1 MGIEKGEAV
10 TVRCLFLLALLIMLS
25 SSTLAESR
33 TLADFF
39 SHLDQA
45 ASILKTQAD
54 LEAQRSNLL
63 AQEALKGL
71 EVFGGVSGGFQKSP
85 YAREPFGHFFD
96 PMARIGLRYPLLGSA
111 ERQQRAIE
119 DAATQVRIETIRLDW
134 SRRLAALFL
143 EENYAAYWSAQ
154 KILALTDNYLHLRHE
169 GVENLLR
176 KRQEAG
182 LLFKSDYF
190 EFLSAFER
198 AQRTQVEFYN
208 NSNQALMRLAHLT
221 NSTVMPFTPV
231 KPPLGKIADTLPNEV
246 DQLDLRILQTQIDN
260 LQNIRDTQN
269 WQGIESDV
277 SVTGFG
283 GPAIPHPSPPDGMQW
298 GYGGA
303 VGFNFRMPL
312 EIVSY
317 RRNEQSRLNSQL
329 ISLRADYTRRGQEL
343 QHEFHALLS
352 SFQQLTQQINFQR
365 TRLEAAQEL
374 LRERYLRLQVLDGD
388 VIEQYLQALNTY
400 YRVAVDNIEAESE
413 HWKLHIRLRQFILL
427 PSMPEEDNYPET
439 DITSLINPLHQ
450 AKKFLTSGGNVT
462 LKHRDELIT
471 PVSTQF
477 ISGQLAVY
485 VWNFDE
491 LITHA
496 GLWNKKETHVINRFL
511 VSLDA
516 RQISQAADNPKNLR
530 NFLHDA
536 HHHKKKIELLL
547 GDPDWILPE
556 YRHHLI
562 QIIHQ
567 LKTVSFDGLHL
578 DIEPDQLE
586 SELSGKAR
594 LEEFVETI
602 RQVAA
607 ISPWPI
613 GISIHP
619 RYLTKDSSFGL
630 CIPCE
635 LGKIGVKEITVMYY
649 SMNVHAIVTALK
661 SAMQQHPALMFS
673 LAQSL
678 EQELG
683 SENSYAHKPRQHF
696 INAMQHLQDQLQ
708 SSNFSGLII
717 QSWLDW
723 EHYLHENPL

>member
-1 MGIEKGEAV
+1 MGTQEGETV
-10 TVRCLFLLALLIMLS
+10 TVRFLFLSALLIMLNS
-25 SSTLAESR
+25 GAFAEPR
-33 TLADFF
+33 TLSEFY

-45 ASILKTQAD
+45 ASILKAQAD

-85 YAREPFGHFFD
+85 FAREPFGHFFD
-96 PMARIGLRYPLLGSA
+96 PLARIGLRYPLLGSA

-154 KILALTDNYLHLRHE
+154 KILSLTDAYLHLRSE

-198 AQRTQVEFYN
+198 AQRTQVEFFN

-221 NSTVMPFTPV
+221 NSTVPPFTPV
-231 KPPLGKIADTLPNEV
+231 KPSLGKIASTVSNEV

-317 RRNEQSRLNSQL
+317 RKNEQSRLNSQL
-329 ISLRADYTRRGQEL
+329 ISLRADYTRRDQEL
-343 QHEFHALLS
+343 QHDFHALLS
-352 SFQQLTQQINFQR
+352 SFQQLDQQINFQR

-374 LRERYLRLQVLDGD
+374 MRERYLRLQVLDGD
-388 VIEQYLQALNTY
+388 VIEQYLQALNAY
-400 YRVAVDNIEAESE
+400 YRIAVENIEAESE

-427 PSMPEEDNYPET
+427 PNIPAEDNYPET
-439 DITSLINPLHQ
+439 DITSLTGPLHQ
-450 AKKFLTSGGNVT
+450 ARQFLIRGDKTTAKQRTEHV
-462 LKHRDELIT
+462 T
-471 PVSTQF
+471 PVNIQS
-477 ISGQLAVY
+477 ISGPLAAY
-485 VWNFDE
+485 VWNSE
-491 LITHA
+491 QLMTQT
-496 GLWNKKETHVINRFL
+496 GLWEEKETPSFNRFL

-516 RQISQAADNPKNLR
+516 QQISQVAENPKRLQ

-536 HHHKKKIELLL
+536 RRHKKKIELLL
-547 GDPDWILPE
+547 GDPNWILPK
-556 YRHHLI
+556 YRDNLL
-562 QIIHQ
+562 QIIRK
-567 LKTVSFDGLHL
+567 LAGVNFDGLHL

-586 SELSGKAR
+586 SELTGRAR

-607 ISPWPI
+607 ISPWTV

-619 RYLTKDSSFGL
+619 RYLTKESSFGL
-630 CIPCE
+630 CILCE
-635 LGKIGVKEITVMYY
+635 LSEIEVKEIAVMYY
-649 SMNVHAIVTALK
+649 SMNIQGIVTTLK
-661 SAMQQHPALMFS
+661 SAMQQHPTLVFS

-678 EQELG
+678 EKELG
-683 SENSYAHKPRQHF
+683 PENSYAQKPQRNF
-696 INAMQHLQDQLQ
+696 IHAMQQLQDQLQ
-708 SSNFSGLII
+708 NANFGGLII

-723 EHYLHENPL
+723 ENYLHENPL

>member
-1 MGIEKGEAV
+1 M
-10 TVRCLFLLALLIMLS
+10 RFSFLIALLIMLNS
-25 SSTLAESR
+25 SALAELR
-33 TLADFF
+33 TLSEFY
-39 SHLDQA
+39 SHIDQA
-45 ASILKTQAD
+45 ASILKAQAD
-54 LEAQRSNLL
+54 LETQRSNLL

-96 PMARIGLRYPLLGSA
+96 PLARIGLRYPLLGSA

-154 KILALTDNYLHLRHE
+154 KILSLTDAYLHLRNQ

-198 AQRTQVEFYN
+198 AQRTQVEFHN
-208 NSNQALMRLAHLT
+208 NSNQALMRLAYLT
-221 NSTVMPFTPV
+221 NAAVTPFTPV
-231 KPPLGKIADTLPNEV
+231 KPALGKIANTVSNEV

-317 RRNEQSRLNSQL
+317 RKNEQSRLNSQL
-329 ISLRADYTRRGQEL
+329 ISLRADYTRRDQEL
-343 QHEFHALLS
+343 QHDFHALLS
-352 SFQQLTQQINFQR
+352 SFQQLDQQINFQR

-374 LRERYLRLQVLDGD
+374 IRERYLRLQVLDGD
-388 VIEQYLQALNTY
+388 VIEQYLQALNAY
-400 YRVAVDNIEAESE
+400 YRIAVENIEAESE

-427 PSMPEEDNYPET
+427 PNMPAEDSYPET
-439 DITSLINPLHQ
+439 DITSLIDPLHQ
-450 AKKFLTSGGNVT
+450 ARQFLISGDKATSKQRTEHVASI
-462 LKHRDELIT
+462 D
-471 PVSTQF
+471 TQF
-477 ISGQLAVY
+477 ISNQFAAY
-485 VWNFDE
+485 VWNSE
-491 LITHA
+491 QLMAQT
-496 GLWNKKETHVINRFL
+496 GLWEVKETKPFNRFL

-516 RQISQAADNPKNLR
+516 QQISQAAENPEILQ

-536 HHHKKKIELLL
+536 HRHQKKVELLL

-556 YRHHLI
+556 YRDNLL
-562 QIIHQ
+562 QIIHK
-567 LKTVSFDGLHL
+567 LGNVNFDGLHL

-586 SELSGKAR
+586 SELVGRAR

-602 RQVAA
+602 RQVTA
-607 ISPWPI
+607 ISPWTV

-619 RYLTKDSSFGL
+619 RYLTTDSSFGL
-630 CIPCE
+630 CILCK
-635 LGKIGVKEITVMYY
+635 LSKIGVKEIAVMYY
-649 SMNVHAIVTALK
+649 SMNIQGIVTTLK
-661 SAMQQHPALMFS
+661 SAMQEHPTLVFS

-678 EQELG
+678 EKELG
-683 SENSYAHKPRQHF
+683 PENSYAHKPQLNF
-696 INAMQHLQDQLQ
+696 IGAMQQLQ
-708 SSNFSGLII
+708 SRLQNPNFGGLII

-723 EHYLHENPL
+723 ENYLHENPL

>member
-1 MGIEKGEAV
+1 MGPKKGEAII
-10 TVRCLFLLALLIMLS
+10 VRCLFLLALMILLS

-119 DAATQVRIETIRLDW
+119 DAAAQVRIETIRLDW

-154 KILALTDNYLHLRHE
+154 KILTLTDNYLNLRNE

-221 NSTVMPFTPV
+221 NTTVMPFTPI

-317 RRNEQSRLNSQL
+317 RKNEQSRLNSQL

-343 QHEFHALLS
+343 QHEFHALMS

-388 VIEQYLQALNTY
+388 VVEQYLQALNTY
-400 YRVAVDNIEAESE
+400 YRVAVENIEAESE

-427 PSMPEEDNYPET
+427 PSMPGEDSYPET
-439 DITSLINPLHQ
+439 DIASLSSPLHQ
-450 AKKFLTSGGNVT
+450 AKKFLTNGGNVT
-462 LKHRDELIT
+462 LKQSDELIT

-491 LITHA
+491 LITQT
-496 GLWNKKETHVINRFL
+496 GLWNKKETHAINRFL

-516 RQISQAADNPKNLR
+516 RQISLVADNPQSVH

-536 HHHKKKIELLL
+536 HHRKKKIELLL
-547 GDPDWILPE
+547 GDPSWILPE

-562 QIIHQ
+562 QIIHK
-567 LKTVSFDGLHL
+567 LKAVSFDGLHL

-586 SELSGKAR
+586 SELTGKAR
-594 LEEFVETI
+594 LEEFIETI

-619 RYLTKDSSFGL
+619 RYLTQDSSFGL
-630 CIPCE
+630 CVLCE
-635 LGKIGVKEITVMYY
+635 LSQIGIKEITVMYY
-649 SMNVHAIVTALK
+649 TMNIQAIVTALK
-661 SAMQQHPALMFS
+661 SAMQQHRTLVFS

-678 EQELG
+678 EKELG
-683 SENSYAHKPRQHF
+683 SENSYAHKPRHHF
-696 INAMQHLQDQLQ
+696 INAMQHFQDQLQ
-708 SSNFSGLII
+708 SSNFGGLII

>member
-1 MGIEKGEAV
+1 MGTQKGEAV
-10 TVRCLFLLALLIMLS
+10 TVRFLYLLALLIILNS
-25 SSTLAESR
+25 GAFAEPR
-33 TLADFF
+33 TLSEFY

-45 ASILKTQAD
+45 ASILKAQAD

-63 AQEALKGL
+63 AQESLKGL

-85 YAREPFGHFFD
+85 FAREPFGHFFD
-96 PMARIGLRYPLLGSA
+96 PLARIGLRYPLLGSA

-154 KILALTDNYLHLRHE
+154 KVLLLTDAYLHLRHE
-169 GVENLLR
+169 GVEDLLR

-221 NSTVMPFTPV
+221 NSAVMPFTPV
-231 KPPLGKIADTLPNEV
+231 KPTLGKIANTVSNEV

-283 GPAIPHPSPPDGMQW
+283 GPAIPHPSPPEGMQW

-317 RRNEQSRLNSQL
+317 RKNEQSRLNSQL
-329 ISLRADYTRRGQEL
+329 ISLRADYTRRDQEL
-343 QHEFHALLS
+343 QHDFHALLS
-352 SFQQLTQQINFQR
+352 SFQQLDQQINFQR

-374 LRERYLRLQVLDGD
+374 MRERYLRLQVLDGD
-388 VIEQYLQALNTY
+388 VIEQYLQALNAY
-400 YRVAVDNIEAESE
+400 YRIAVENIEAESE

-427 PSMPEEDNYPET
+427 PNIPAEDSYPET
-439 DITSLINPLHQ
+439 DITSLIDPLHQ
-450 AKKFLTSGGNVT
+450 AKQFLMSGDKAASKQRTEHVA
-462 LKHRDELIT
+462 
-471 PVSTQF
+471 PVNTQ
-477 ISGQLAVY
+477 SLSDPLATY
-485 VWNFDE
+485 VWNSE
-491 LITHA
+491 QLMTQI
-496 GLWNKKETHVINRFL
+496 GLWEEKETQSFNRFL

-516 RQISQAADNPKNLR
+516 QQISHVAENPKYLQ

-536 HHHKKKIELLL
+536 RRHKKKIELLL

-556 YRHHLI
+556 YRDNLL
-562 QIIHQ
+562 QIIRK
-567 LKTVSFDGLHL
+567 LAGVNFDGLHL

-586 SELSGKAR
+586 SELTGRER

-607 ISPWPI
+607 ISPWTV

-619 RYLTKDSSFGL
+619 RYLTKESSFGL
-630 CIPCE
+630 CILCE
-635 LGKIGVKEITVMYY
+635 LSKIKIKEITVMYY
-649 SMNVHAIVTALK
+649 SMNIQGVVTTLK
-661 SAMQQHPALMFS
+661 SAMQQHPTLVFS

-678 EQELG
+678 EKELG
-683 SENSYAHKPRQHF
+683 PENSYAHKPQRNF
-696 INAMQHLQDQLQ
+696 IRAMQQLQDQLQ
-708 SSNFSGLII
+708 SANFGGLII

-723 EHYLHENPL
+723 ENYLHENPL

>member
-1 MGIEKGEAV
+1 MGTQERETV
-10 TVRCLFLLALLIMLS
+10 TVHFILLLALLTLLN
-25 SSTLAESR
+25 STALAEIR
-33 TLADFF
+33 TLSEFY

-45 ASILKTQAD
+45 ASTLKAQAD

-85 YAREPFGHFFD
+85 FAREPFGHFFD
-96 PMARIGLRYPLLGSA
+96 PLARIGVRYPLLGSA

-154 KILALTDNYLHLRHE
+154 KILSLTDVYLHLRND

-221 NSTVMPFTPV
+221 NSAVTPFTPV
-231 KPPLGKIADTLPNEV
+231 KPSLGKIANTVLNEV
-246 DQLDLRILQTQIDN
+246 DQLDLKILQAQIDN

-283 GPAIPHPSPPDGMQW
+283 GPAIPHPSPPEGMQW

-317 RRNEQSRLNSQL
+317 RKNEQSRLNSQL
-329 ISLRADYTRRGQEL
+329 ISLRADYTRRDQEL
-343 QHEFHALLS
+343 QHDFHSLLS
-352 SFQQLTQQINFQR
+352 SFQQLAQQINFQR

-374 LRERYLRLQVLDGD
+374 MRERHLRLQVLDGD
-388 VIEQYLQALNTY
+388 VIEQYLQALNNY
-400 YRVAVDNIEAESE
+400 YRIAAENIEAESE

-427 PSMPEEDNYPET
+427 PNMPGEDSYPET
-439 DITSLINPLHQ
+439 DLTTLLDPLHQ
-450 AKKFLTSGGNVT
+450 AKQFLINGGKEASEKT
-462 LKHRDELIT
+462 IKHAT
-471 PVSTQF
+471 PANTEF
-477 ISGQLAVY
+477 LSGQLAVY
-485 VWNFDE
+485 VWNFDK
-491 LITHA
+491 LITQT
-496 GLWNKKETHVINRFL
+496 GLWKKKETNAINRFL

-516 RQISQAADNPKNLR
+516 QQISQMAENPKSLQ

-536 HHHKKKIELLL
+536 RHHKKKIELLL

-556 YRHHLI
+556 YRNNLL
-562 QIIHQ
+562 QIIHK
-567 LKTVSFDGLHL
+567 LAGVGFDGLHL

-594 LEEFVETI
+594 LEEFVETV

-607 ISPWPI
+607 ISPWTV

-619 RYLTKDSSFGL
+619 RYLAKDSSFGL
-630 CIPCE
+630 CLLCE
-635 LGKIGVKEITVMYY
+635 LSRIGIKEIAVMYY
-649 SMNVHAIVTALK
+649 SMNIQSIVTMLK
-661 SAMQQHPALMFS
+661 SAMQQHPTLVFS

-678 EQELG
+678 ELEIG
-683 SENSYAHKPRQHF
+683 PENSYAHKSRRNF
-696 INAMQHLQDQLQ
+696 INAMQQLQNQLQ
-708 SSNFSGLII
+708 SSNFGGLII

-723 EHYLHENPL
+723 EKYLHENPL